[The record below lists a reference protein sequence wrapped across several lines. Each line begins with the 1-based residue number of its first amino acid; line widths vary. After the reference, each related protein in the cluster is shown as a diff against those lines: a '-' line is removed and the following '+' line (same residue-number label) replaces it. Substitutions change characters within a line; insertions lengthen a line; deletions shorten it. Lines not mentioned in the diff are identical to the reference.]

1 MCGICGF
8 MGRRD
13 STLLRAMTGSL
24 RHRGPD
30 DDGFYESDEASL
42 GFRRLAIIDL
52 DTGDQPMS
60 TDRGRV
66 HIVYNGEIYNYRE
79 LRAEL
84 EAEGRRFRTKSDT
97 EVALHAYA
105 QWGPEAFR
113 RFNGMWAIAL
123 LDRRGPQPQLVLC
136 RDHFGIKPLFYAEHG
151 HRLVFASEIK
161 AILEDPTFPR
171 RVDEQQLYEYLGFGL
186 YDHNDLTFF
195 AGVRQVAAGAY
206 VTVDGTGI
214 TETRYWTPALSEDA
228 VPDPAEF
235 RRLFTRAVERRLVA
249 DVPVGTCLSGGLD
262 SSSIVCVMDGLLAQH
277 VPDSASLG
285 DRLKTFSAVFPGDP
299 IDERRY
305 VEAVLAV
312 TSADPTWVQPTSEEW
327 LAELETWVW
336 HAEEPMIT
344 TAPYAMWSVM
354 RAASERVTVLLDGQA
369 GDELLAGY
377 VPYQY
382 VYLRQLLREHRY
394 GEFAAESARARDT
407 VGPLARR
414 RLWESRHRVD
424 VGSLLRPEWTS
435 RHQRPSDPRV
445 RDDLK
450 KRLLQDLTTFSLPS
464 LLRYEDR
471 NSMAHSME
479 SRLPFLDQ
487 ELVEWILR
495 LPASAIVSGGWSRRI
510 LREAMRGIL
519 PDLIRERR
527 RKIGFTTPEFRWFR
541 QQRAPL
547 QSLMRSPSFQSRPYW
562 DAARVAEAFRV
573 ACVGGSEESLF
584 FWRAVNVE
592 VWLRVYFEGG
602 AHGVAGRISSRTT
615 AGRTA
620 SRAAAARTA
629 SRGAAALSTAPGATA
644 SGAISTATDGR
655 AAPRAGLAGGSAPY
669 GFVARGDASAAA
681 AIGAEALLASA
692 PPNPG
697 RHLLVRSGGATWARL
712 PVRAELVRPG
722 DDLSV
727 ALGAAL
733 DAARA
738 RGIALQ
744 RGDVVAL
751 SEKVVAITQRRS
763 FPMSE
768 IPVTPLARML
778 SRFVSRVPIGI
789 GLGRPQT
796 MQLALEEAGAPRI
809 LLAAACA
816 AVTRPLGIRGVFY
829 RVAGSGVSAI
839 DGPTAY
845 TLPPY
850 NTHASKGPRDPDGA
864 AEGMRRFLRGR
875 TGTEVAV
882 AVVDT
887 NDLAADVLGASP
899 GVDRR
904 AIVDILADNPMGQ
917 TSEQTPFCILRR
929 LT

>member
-8 MGRRD
+8 TGRRD
-13 STLLRAMTGSL
+13 PALLRAMAASI

-30 DDGFYESDEASL
+30 DDGFFETDGASL

-52 DTGDQPMS
+52 DTGAQPMS
-60 TDRGRV
+60 TEGDRL
-66 HIVYNGEIYNYRE
+66 HIVFNGEVYNYRE

-84 EAEGRRFRTKSDT
+84 EAEGRRFTTRSDT
-97 EVALHAYA
+97 EVALQAYA
-105 QWGPEAFR
+105 QWGPAAFQ

-123 LDRRGPQPQLVLC
+123 LDRRGAQPELVLC
-136 RDHFGIKPLFYAEHG
+136 RDHFGIKPLFYAEHDE
-151 HRLVFASEIK
+151 RVVFASEIK

-171 RVDEQQLYEYLGFGL
+171 KVDEQQLYEYLRFGL

-195 AGVRQVAAGAY
+195 SGIRQVAAGAY
-206 VTVDGTGI
+206 VTVDSTGT
-214 TETRYWTPALSEDA
+214 TRETRYWTPVISEEAD
-228 VPDPAEF
+228 PDPKEF
-235 RRLFTRAVERRLVA
+235 LRLFTRAVERRLVA

-262 SSSIVCVMDGLLAQH
+262 SSSIVCVMDRLLAQH
-277 VPDSASLG
+277 VPDSVSLG

-354 RAASERVTVLLDGQA
+354 RAASDKVTVLLDGQA
-369 GDELLAGY
+369 GDELLGGY

-394 GEFAAESARARDT
+394 REFAVESAKARDT
-407 VGPLARR
+407 VGRLARR
-414 RLWESRHRVD
+414 RLWEGRHQVD
-424 VGSLLRPEWTS
+424 LGSLLRLEWT
-435 RHQRPSDPRV
+435 RGKKRPDDPRIQ
-445 RDDLK
+445 DDLK
-450 KRLLQDLTTFSLPS
+450 RRLLQDLTTFSLPS

-510 LREAMRGIL
+510 MREAMRGIL
-519 PDLIRERR
+519 PEKIRQRR

-541 QQRAPL
+541 QQRSAI
-547 QSLMRSPSFQSRPYW
+547 QSLMRSPSFQARPYW
-562 DAARVAEAFRV
+562 DADAVADAFRV

-584 FWRAVNVE
+584 FWRTVNVE
-592 VWLRVYFEGG
+592 LWLRVYFEGG
-602 AHGVAGRISSRTT
+602 AHGS
-615 AGRTA
+615 
-620 SRAAAARTA
+620 
-629 SRGAAALSTAPGATA
+629 A
-644 SGAISTATDGR
+644 SGATPGSSYAFTAHGDR
-655 AAPRAGLAGGSAPY
+655 AAGAALGTEKL
-669 GFVARGDASAAA
+669 VATAH
-681 AIGAEALLASA
+681 
-692 PPNPG
+692 PNPG
-697 RHLLVRSGGATWARL
+697 RHLIIRRDGGSWARIPL
-712 PVRAELVRPG
+712 RAELVRNR
-722 DDLSV
+722 DDLGDAVGV
-727 ALGAAL
+727 ALEK
-733 DAARA
+733 ARA
-738 RGIALQ
+738 SGIALEP
-744 RGDVVAL
+744 GDVVAM
-751 SEKVVAITQRRS
+751 SEKVVAITQGRS
-763 FPMSE
+763 FPMDE
-768 IPVTPLARML
+768 IRVTPLARLL

-809 LLAAACA
+809 LFAAACA
-816 AVTRPLGIRGVFY
+816 AVTRPFGVRGVFY
-829 RVAGSGVSAI
+829 RVAGSRVSAI

-850 NTHASKGPRDPDGA
+850 NTHASKAPRDPDGV
-864 AEGMRRFLRGR
+864 AERMSR
-875 TGTEVAV
+875 TLSEKAGVDIAV

-887 NDLAADVLGASP
+887 NDLAADVLGASA
-899 GVDRR
+899 GIDRTAVSR
-904 AIVDILADNPMGQ
+904 VLVDNPMGQ
-917 TSEQTPFCILRR
+917 TGEQTPFCILRR
-929 LT
+929 LA

>member
-8 MGRRD
+8 TGRRD
-13 STLLRAMTGSL
+13 PALLRAMAASI

-30 DDGFYESDEASL
+30 DDGFFETDGASL

-52 DTGDQPMS
+52 DTGAQPMS
-60 TDRGRV
+60 TEGDRL
-66 HIVYNGEIYNYRE
+66 HIVFNGEVYNYRE

-84 EAEGRRFRTKSDT
+84 EAEGRRFTTRSDT
-97 EVALHAYA
+97 EVALQAYA
-105 QWGPEAFR
+105 QWGPAAFQ

-123 LDRRGPQPQLVLC
+123 LDRRGAQPELVLC
-136 RDHFGIKPLFYAEHG
+136 RDHFGIKPLFYAEHDE
-151 HRLVFASEIK
+151 RVVFASEIK

-171 RVDEQQLYEYLGFGL
+171 KVDEQQLYEYLRFGL

-195 AGVRQVAAGAY
+195 SGIRQVAAGAY
-206 VTVDGTGI
+206 VTVDSTGT
-214 TETRYWTPALSEDA
+214 TRETRYWTPVISEEAD
-228 VPDPAEF
+228 PDPKEF
-235 RRLFTRAVERRLVA
+235 LRLFTRAVERRLVA

-262 SSSIVCVMDGLLAQH
+262 SSSIVCVMDRLLAQH
-277 VPDSASLG
+277 VPDSVSLG

-354 RAASERVTVLLDGQA
+354 RAASDKVTVLLDGQA
-369 GDELLAGY
+369 GDELLGGY

-394 GEFAAESARARDT
+394 REFAVESAKARDT
-407 VGPLARR
+407 VGRLARR
-414 RLWESRHRVD
+414 RLWEGRHQVD
-424 VGSLLRPEWTS
+424 IGSLLRPGWT
-435 RHQRPSDPRV
+435 RGKKRPDDPRV
-445 RDDLK
+445 QDDLK

-510 LREAMRGIL
+510 MREAMRGIL
-519 PDLIRERR
+519 PETIRQRR

-541 QQRAPL
+541 QQRSSI

-562 DAARVAEAFRV
+562 DADAVADAFRV

-584 FWRAVNVE
+584 FWRTVNVE
-592 VWLRVYFEGG
+592 LWLRVYFEGG
-602 AHGVAGRISSRTT
+602 AHGS
-615 AGRTA
+615 
-620 SRAAAARTA
+620 
-629 SRGAAALSTAPGATA
+629 A
-644 SGAISTATDGR
+644 SGATPGSSYAFTAHGDR
-655 AAPRAGLAGGSAPY
+655 AAGAALGTEKL
-669 GFVARGDASAAA
+669 VATAH
-681 AIGAEALLASA
+681 
-692 PPNPG
+692 PNPG
-697 RHLLVRSGGATWARL
+697 RHLIIRRDGGSWARIPL
-712 PVRAELVRPG
+712 RAELVRNR
-722 DDLSV
+722 DDLGDAVGV
-727 ALGAAL
+727 ALEK
-733 DAARA
+733 ARA
-738 RGIALQ
+738 SGIALEP
-744 RGDVVAL
+744 GDVVAM
-751 SEKVVAITQRRS
+751 SEKVVAITQGRS
-763 FPMSE
+763 FPMDE
-768 IPVTPLARML
+768 IRVTPLARLL

-809 LLAAACA
+809 LFAAACA
-816 AVTRPLGIRGVFY
+816 AVTRPFGVRGVFY
-829 RVAGSGVSAI
+829 RVAGSRVSAI

-850 NTHASKGPRDPDGA
+850 NTHASKAPRDPDGV
-864 AEGMRRFLRGR
+864 AERMSR
-875 TGTEVAV
+875 TLSEKAGVDIAV

-887 NDLAADVLGASP
+887 NDLAADVLGASA
-899 GVDRR
+899 GIDRTAVSR
-904 AIVDILADNPMGQ
+904 VLVDNPMGQ
-917 TSEQTPFCILRR
+917 TGEQTPFCILRR
-929 LT
+929 LA

>member
-8 MGRRD
+8 TGRRD
-13 STLLRAMTGSL
+13 PSLLRAMAASI

-30 DDGFYESDEASL
+30 DDGFFETDGASL

-52 DTGDQPMS
+52 DTGAQPMA
-60 TDRGRV
+60 TDGERL
-66 HIVYNGEIYNYRE
+66 HIVFNGEVYNYRE

-84 EAEGRRFRTKSDT
+84 EAEGRRFTTRSDT
-97 EVALHAYA
+97 EVALQAYA
-105 QWGPEAFR
+105 QWGPAAFE

-123 LDRRGPQPQLVLC
+123 LDRRGPEPELVLC
-136 RDHFGIKPLFYAEHG
+136 RDHFGIKPLFYAEHDQ
-151 HRLVFASEIK
+151 RVVFASEIK

-171 RVDEQQLYEYLGFGL
+171 RVDEQQLYEYLRFGL

-195 AGVRQVAAGAY
+195 SGVRQVAAGAY
-206 VTVDGTGI
+206 VTVAPTGA
-214 TETRYWTPALSEDA
+214 TRETRYWTPVISEDA
-228 VPDPAEF
+228 APDPKEF
-235 RRLFTRAVERRLVA
+235 LRLFTRAVERRLVA

-262 SSSIVCVMDGLLAQH
+262 SSSIVCVMDRLLAQH
-277 VPDSASLG
+277 VPDSVSLG

-312 TSADPTWVQPTSEEW
+312 TSADPAWVQPTSEQW

-354 RAASERVTVLLDGQA
+354 RAASQKVTVLLDGQA
-369 GDELLAGY
+369 GDELLGGY

-394 GEFAAESARARDT
+394 REFALESAKARDT
-407 VGPLARR
+407 VGRLARR
-414 RLWESRHRVD
+414 RLWEGRHQVD
-424 VGSLLRPEWTS
+424 IGSLLRPEWT
-435 RHQRPSDPRV
+435 RGKRRPDDPRV
-445 RDDLK
+445 QDDLK

-495 LPASAIVSGGWSRRI
+495 LPSSAIVSGGWSRRI
-510 LREAMRGIL
+510 MREAMRGIL
-519 PDLIRERR
+519 PEEIRRRR
-527 RKIGFTTPEFRWFR
+527 RKVGFTTPEFRWFR
-541 QQRAPL
+541 QQRAAI

-562 DAARVAEAFRV
+562 DADAVADAFRV

-584 FWRAVNVE
+584 FWRTVNVE
-592 VWLRVYFEGG
+592 LWLRLYFEGG
-602 AHGVAGRISSRTT
+602 AHGSASGATPTSAYAFT
-615 AGRTA
+615 AQGD
-620 SRAAAARTA
+620 RAAAAVLGTEELV
-629 SRGAAALSTAPGATA
+629 AAAH
-644 SGAISTATDGR
+644 
-655 AAPRAGLAGGSAPY
+655 
-669 GFVARGDASAAA
+669 
-681 AIGAEALLASA
+681 
-692 PPNPG
+692 PNPG
-697 RHLLVRSGGATWARL
+697 RHLIIRRDGRSWARIPLRADLVRNR
-712 PVRAELVRPG
+712 
-722 DDLSV
+722 DDLVAAVGV
-727 ALGAAL
+727 ALER
-733 DAARA
+733 ARA
-738 RGIALQ
+738 AGIALLP
-744 RGDVVAL
+744 GDVVAM
-751 SEKVVAITQRRS
+751 SEKVVAITQGRS
-763 FPMSE
+763 FPMDE
-768 IPVTPLARML
+768 IRVTPLARVL

-816 AVTRPLGIRGVFY
+816 AVTRPFGVRGVFY
-829 RVAGSGVSAI
+829 RVAGSRVSAI

-850 NTHASKGPRDPDGA
+850 NTHASKAPSDPDGV
-864 AEGMRRFLRGR
+864 AERMSRAL
-875 TGTEVAV
+875 TESAGVAVAV

-887 NDLAADVLGASP
+887 NDLAADVLGASA
-899 GVDRR
+899 GVDRLT
-904 AIVDILADNPMGQ
+904 VSHVLADNPMGQ
-917 TSEQTPFCILRR
+917 TGEQTPFCILRR
-929 LT
+929 LP

>member
-8 MGRRD
+8 TGRRD
-13 STLLRAMTGSL
+13 PALLRAMAASI

-30 DDGFYESDEASL
+30 DDGFFETDGASL

-52 DTGDQPMS
+52 DTGAQPMS
-60 TDRGRV
+60 TEGDRL
-66 HIVYNGEIYNYRE
+66 HIVFNGEVYNYRE

-84 EAEGRRFRTKSDT
+84 EAEGRRFTTRSDT
-97 EVALHAYA
+97 EVALQAYA
-105 QWGPEAFR
+105 QWGPAAFQ

-123 LDRRGPQPQLVLC
+123 LDRRGAQPELVLC
-136 RDHFGIKPLFYAEHG
+136 RDHFGIKPLFYAEHDE
-151 HRLVFASEIK
+151 RVVFASEIK

-171 RVDEQQLYEYLGFGL
+171 KVDEQQLYEYLRFGL

-195 AGVRQVAAGAY
+195 SGIRQVAAGAY
-206 VTVDGTGI
+206 VTVDSTGT
-214 TETRYWTPALSEDA
+214 TRETRYWTPVISEEAD
-228 VPDPAEF
+228 PDPKEF
-235 RRLFTRAVERRLVA
+235 LRLFTRAVERRLVA
-249 DVPVGTCLSGGLD
+249 DVAVGTCLSGGLD
-262 SSSIVCVMDGLLAQH
+262 SSSIVCVMDRLLAQH
-277 VPDSASLG
+277 VPDSVSLG

-312 TSADPTWVQPTSEEW
+312 TSADPTWVQPTSEQW

-354 RAASERVTVLLDGQA
+354 RAASDKVTVLLDGQA
-369 GDELLAGY
+369 GDELLGGY

-394 GEFAAESARARDT
+394 REFAVESAKARDT
-407 VGPLARR
+407 VGRLARR
-414 RLWESRHRVD
+414 RLWEGRHQVD
-424 VGSLLRPEWTS
+424 IGSLLRPGWT
-435 RHQRPSDPRV
+435 RGKKPPDDPRV
-445 RDDLK
+445 QDDLK

-510 LREAMRGIL
+510 MREAMRGIL
-519 PDLIRERR
+519 PEKIRQRR

-541 QQRAPL
+541 QQRSAI

-562 DAARVAEAFRV
+562 DADAVADAFRV

-584 FWRAVNVE
+584 FWRTVNVE
-592 VWLRVYFEGG
+592 LWLRVYFEGG
-602 AHGVAGRISSRTT
+602 AHGS
-615 AGRTA
+615 
-620 SRAAAARTA
+620 
-629 SRGAAALSTAPGATA
+629 A
-644 SGAISTATDGR
+644 SGATPGSSYAFTAHGDR
-655 AAPRAGLAGGSAPY
+655 AAGAALGTEKL
-669 GFVARGDASAAA
+669 VATAH
-681 AIGAEALLASA
+681 
-692 PPNPG
+692 PNPG
-697 RHLLVRSGGATWARL
+697 RHLIIRRDGGSWARIPL
-712 PVRAELVRPG
+712 RAELVRNR
-722 DDLSV
+722 DDLGDAMGV
-727 ALGAAL
+727 ALEK
-733 DAARA
+733 ARA
-738 RGIALQ
+738 SGIALEP
-744 RGDVVAL
+744 GDVVAM
-751 SEKVVAITQRRS
+751 SEKVVAITQGRS
-763 FPMSE
+763 FPMDE
-768 IPVTPLARML
+768 IRVTPLARLL

-809 LLAAACA
+809 LFAAACA
-816 AVTRPLGIRGVFY
+816 AVTRPFGVRGVFY
-829 RVAGSGVSAI
+829 RVAGSRVSAI

-850 NTHASKGPRDPDGA
+850 NTHASKAPSDPDGVA
-864 AEGMRRFLRGR
+864 ARMSRALSEKAG
-875 TGTEVAV
+875 VDIAV

-887 NDLAADVLGASP
+887 NDLAADVLGASA
-899 GVDRR
+899 GIDRTTVSR
-904 AIVDILADNPMGQ
+904 VLVDNPMGQ
-917 TSEQTPFCILRR
+917 TGEQTPFCILRR
-929 LT
+929 LA

>member
-8 MGRRD
+8 TGRRD
-13 STLLRAMTGSL
+13 PHLLRAMAASL

-30 DDGFYESDEASL
+30 DDGFFESDAASL

-52 DTGDQPMS
+52 DTGAQPMS
-60 TDRGRV
+60 TDGGRL
-66 HIVYNGEIYNYRE
+66 HLVYNGEIYNYRE
-79 LRAEL
+79 LRSEL
-84 EAEGRRFRTKSDT
+84 EAQGRSFTTKCDA

-105 QWGPEAFR
+105 QWGPAAFQ

-123 LDRRGPQPQLVLC
+123 LDTRGAEPRLILC

-151 HRLVFASEIK
+151 GEDENGGRVVFASEIK

-171 RVDEQQLYEYLGFGL
+171 RVDEQQLYEYLRFGL

-195 AGVRQVAAGAY
+195 AGIRQVAAGAY
-206 VTVDGTGI
+206 VTVDADGI
-214 TETRYWTPALSEDA
+214 RETRYWTPKLSEDA
-228 VPDPAEF
+228 DPDPQEF
-235 RRLFTRAVERRLVA
+235 LRLFTRAVERRLVA

-262 SSSIVCVMDGLLAQH
+262 SSSIVCVMDRLLAQH
-277 VPDSASLG
+277 VPDSVSLG

-312 TSADPTWVQPTSEEW
+312 TSADPTWVQPTSEQW
-327 LAELETWVW
+327 LGELETWVW

-354 RAASERVTVLLDGQA
+354 RAASEKVTVLLDGQA
-369 GDELLAGY
+369 GDELLGGY

-394 GEFAAESARARDT
+394 AEFAVESARARDT
-407 VGPLARR
+407 VGRLARR
-414 RLWESRHRVD
+414 RLWEGRHRVD
-424 VGSLLRPEWTS
+424 VASLLRAEWTS
-435 RHQRPSDPRV
+435 GKRRPADPRSQ
-445 RDDLK
+445 DDLK

-519 PDLIRERR
+519 PEVVRTRR

-541 QQRAPL
+541 QQRAAI

-562 DAARVAEAFRV
+562 DAGAVAEAFRV
-573 ACVGGSEESLF
+573 ACTGGSEESLF

-592 VWLRVYFEGG
+592 LWLRVYFEG
-602 AHGVAGRISSRTT
+602 APHGT
-615 AGRTA
+615 
-620 SRAAAARTA
+620 AAAPGGGFTA
-629 SRGAAALSTAPGATA
+629 HADQGAARRLGAEDLVATA
-644 SGAISTATDGR
+644 H
-655 AAPRAGLAGGSAPY
+655 
-669 GFVARGDASAAA
+669 
-681 AIGAEALLASA
+681 
-692 PPNPG
+692 PNPG
-697 RHLLVRSGGATWARL
+697 RHLIIRRGGESWARI
-712 PVRAELVRPG
+712 PVRAELVRNR
-722 DDLSV
+722 DDLGGAV
-727 ALGAAL
+727 GAAL
-733 DAARA
+733 DTARA
-738 RGIALQ
+738 SGIDLQ
-744 RGDVVAL
+744 PGDVLAM
-751 SEKVVAITQRRS
+751 SEKVVAITQGRS
-763 FPMSE
+763 YPMDE
-768 IPVTPLARML
+768 IRVTPLARLL

-809 LLAAACA
+809 LVAAGCA
-816 AVTRPLGIRGVFY
+816 AVTRPFGVRGVFY
-829 RVAGSGVSAI
+829 RVAGSRVSAI

-850 NTHASKGPRDPDGA
+850 NTHASKAPKDPDA
-864 AEGMRRFLRGR
+864 VAERMGR
-875 TGTEVAV
+875 ELSERAGTGIGV

-887 NDLAADVLGASP
+887 NDLAADVLGATP
-899 GVDRR
+899 GVDRG
-904 AIVDILADNPMGQ
+904 VVVQVLADNPMGQ
-917 TSEQTPFCILRR
+917 TAEQTPFCILRR
-929 LT
+929 LA

>member
-8 MGRRD
+8 TGRRD
-13 STLLRAMTGSL
+13 PALLRAMAASI

-30 DDGFYESDEASL
+30 DDGFFETDGASL

-52 DTGDQPMS
+52 DTGAQPMS
-60 TDRGRV
+60 TEGDRL
-66 HIVYNGEIYNYRE
+66 HIVFNGEVYNYRE

-84 EAEGRRFRTKSDT
+84 EAEGRRFTTRSDT
-97 EVALHAYA
+97 EVALQAYA
-105 QWGPEAFR
+105 QWGPAAFQ

-123 LDRRGPQPQLVLC
+123 LDRRGAQPELVLC
-136 RDHFGIKPLFYAEHG
+136 RDHFGIKPLFYAEHDE
-151 HRLVFASEIK
+151 RVVFASEIK

-171 RVDEQQLYEYLGFGL
+171 KVDEQQLYEYLRFGL

-195 AGVRQVAAGAY
+195 SGIRQVAAGAY
-206 VTVDGTGI
+206 VTVDSTGT
-214 TETRYWTPALSEDA
+214 TRETRYWTPVISEEAD
-228 VPDPAEF
+228 PDPKEF
-235 RRLFTRAVERRLVA
+235 LRLFTRAVERRLVA

-262 SSSIVCVMDGLLAQH
+262 SSSIVCVMDRLLAQH
-277 VPDSASLG
+277 VPDSVSLG

-354 RAASERVTVLLDGQA
+354 RAASDKVTVLLDGQA
-369 GDELLAGY
+369 GDELLGGY

-394 GEFAAESARARDT
+394 REFAVESAKARDT
-407 VGPLARR
+407 VGRLARR
-414 RLWESRHRVD
+414 RLWEGRHQVD
-424 VGSLLRPEWTS
+424 IGSLLRPGWT
-435 RHQRPSDPRV
+435 RGKKRPDDPRV
-445 RDDLK
+445 QDDLK

-510 LREAMRGIL
+510 MREAMRGIL
-519 PDLIRERR
+519 PEKIRQRR

-541 QQRAPL
+541 QQRSAI
-547 QSLMRSPSFQSRPYW
+547 QSLMRSPSFQARPYW
-562 DAARVAEAFRV
+562 DADAVADAFRV

-584 FWRAVNVE
+584 FWRTVNVE
-592 VWLRVYFEGG
+592 LWLRVYFEGG
-602 AHGVAGRISSRTT
+602 AHGS
-615 AGRTA
+615 
-620 SRAAAARTA
+620 
-629 SRGAAALSTAPGATA
+629 A
-644 SGAISTATDGR
+644 SGATPGSSYAFTAHGDR
-655 AAPRAGLAGGSAPY
+655 AAGAALGTEKL
-669 GFVARGDASAAA
+669 VATAH
-681 AIGAEALLASA
+681 
-692 PPNPG
+692 PNPG
-697 RHLLVRSGGATWARL
+697 RHLIIRRDGGSWARIPL
-712 PVRAELVRPG
+712 RAELVRNR
-722 DDLSV
+722 DDLGDAVGV
-727 ALGAAL
+727 ALEK
-733 DAARA
+733 ARA
-738 RGIALQ
+738 SGIALEP
-744 RGDVVAL
+744 GDVVAM
-751 SEKVVAITQRRS
+751 SEKVVAITQGRS
-763 FPMSE
+763 FPMDE
-768 IPVTPLARML
+768 IRVTPLARLL

-809 LLAAACA
+809 LFAAACA
-816 AVTRPLGIRGVFY
+816 AVTRPFGVRGVFY
-829 RVAGSGVSAI
+829 RVAGSRVSAI

-850 NTHASKGPRDPDGA
+850 NTHASKAPRDPDGV
-864 AEGMRRFLRGR
+864 AERMSR
-875 TGTEVAV
+875 TLSEKAGVDIAV

-887 NDLAADVLGASP
+887 NDLAADVLGASA
-899 GVDRR
+899 GIDRTAVSR
-904 AIVDILADNPMGQ
+904 VLVDNPMGQ
-917 TSEQTPFCILRR
+917 TGEQTPFCILRR
-929 LT
+929 LA

>member
-8 MGRRD
+8 TGRRD
-13 STLLRAMTGSL
+13 PALLRAMAASI

-30 DDGFYESDEASL
+30 DDGFFETDGASL

-52 DTGDQPMS
+52 DTGAQPMS
-60 TDRGRV
+60 TDGDRL
-66 HIVYNGEIYNYRE
+66 HIVFNGEVYNYRE

-84 EAEGRRFRTKSDT
+84 EAEGRRFTTRSDT
-97 EVALHAYA
+97 EVALQAYA
-105 QWGPEAFR
+105 QWGPAAFQ

-123 LDRRGPQPQLVLC
+123 LDRRGAQPELVLC
-136 RDHFGIKPLFYAEHG
+136 RDHFGIKPLFYAEHDE
-151 HRLVFASEIK
+151 RVVFASEIK

-171 RVDEQQLYEYLGFGL
+171 KVDEQQLYEYLRFGL

-195 AGVRQVAAGAY
+195 SGIRQVAAGAY
-206 VTVDGTGI
+206 VTVDSTGT
-214 TETRYWTPALSEDA
+214 TRETRYWTPVISEEAD
-228 VPDPAEF
+228 PDPKEF
-235 RRLFTRAVERRLVA
+235 LRLFTRAVERRLVA

-262 SSSIVCVMDGLLAQH
+262 SSSIVCVMDRLLAQH
-277 VPDSASLG
+277 VPDSVSLG

-354 RAASERVTVLLDGQA
+354 RAASDKVTVLLDGQA
-369 GDELLAGY
+369 GDELLGGY

-394 GEFAAESARARDT
+394 REFAVESAKARDT
-407 VGPLARR
+407 VGRLARR
-414 RLWESRHRVD
+414 RLWEGRHQVD
-424 VGSLLRPEWTS
+424 IGSLLRPGWT
-435 RHQRPSDPRV
+435 RGKKRPDDPRV
-445 RDDLK
+445 QDDLK

-510 LREAMRGIL
+510 MREAMRGIL
-519 PDLIRERR
+519 PEKIRQRR

-541 QQRAPL
+541 QQRSAI
-547 QSLMRSPSFQSRPYW
+547 QSLMRSPSFQARPYW
-562 DAARVAEAFRV
+562 DADAVADAFRV

-584 FWRAVNVE
+584 FWRTVNVE
-592 VWLRVYFEGG
+592 LWLRVYFEGG
-602 AHGVAGRISSRTT
+602 AHGS
-615 AGRTA
+615 
-620 SRAAAARTA
+620 
-629 SRGAAALSTAPGATA
+629 A
-644 SGAISTATDGR
+644 SGATPGSSYAFTAHGDR
-655 AAPRAGLAGGSAPY
+655 AAGAALGTEKL
-669 GFVARGDASAAA
+669 VATAH
-681 AIGAEALLASA
+681 
-692 PPNPG
+692 PNPG
-697 RHLLVRSGGATWARL
+697 RHLIIRRDGGSWARIPL
-712 PVRAELVRPG
+712 RAELVRNR
-722 DDLSV
+722 DDLGDAVGV
-727 ALGAAL
+727 ALEK
-733 DAARA
+733 ARA
-738 RGIALQ
+738 SGIALEP
-744 RGDVVAL
+744 GDVVAM
-751 SEKVVAITQRRS
+751 SEKVVAITQGRS
-763 FPMSE
+763 FPMDE
-768 IPVTPLARML
+768 IRVTPLARLL

-809 LLAAACA
+809 LFAAACA
-816 AVTRPLGIRGVFY
+816 AVTRPFGVRGVFY
-829 RVAGSGVSAI
+829 RVAGSRVSAI

-850 NTHASKGPRDPDGA
+850 NTHASKAPRDPDGV
-864 AEGMRRFLRGR
+864 AERMSR
-875 TGTEVAV
+875 TLSEKAGVDIAV

-887 NDLAADVLGASP
+887 NDLAADVLGASA
-899 GVDRR
+899 GIDRTAVSR
-904 AIVDILADNPMGQ
+904 VLVDNPMGQ
-917 TSEQTPFCILRR
+917 TGEQTPFCILRR
-929 LT
+929 LA

>member
-1 MCGICGF
+1 VCGICGF
-8 MGRRD
+8 SGRRD
-13 STLLRAMTGSL
+13 HALLRAMTASL

-30 DDGFYESDEASL
+30 DDGFFESDDASL

-52 DTGDQPMS
+52 DTGAQPMS
-60 TDRGRV
+60 TDGGRL

-84 EAEGRRFRTKSDT
+84 EAEGRRFTTRSDT

-105 QWGPEAFR
+105 AWGPAAFQ

-123 LDRRGPQPQLVLC
+123 LDLRGPQPRLVLC
-136 RDHFGIKPLFYAEHG
+136 RDHFGIKPLFYAEHD
-151 HRLVFASEIK
+151 RRVVFASEIK

-195 AGVRQVAAGAY
+195 AGIRQVAAGAY
-206 VTVDGTGI
+206 VSVDATGI
-214 TETRYWTPALSEDA
+214 HETRYWTPKLGEDA
-228 VPDPAEF
+228 DPDPEEF
-235 RRLFTRAVERRLVA
+235 LRLFTRAVERRLVA

-262 SSSIVCVMDGLLAQH
+262 SSSIVCVMDRLLAQH
-277 VPDSASLG
+277 VPDSVSLG

-312 TSADPTWVQPTSEEW
+312 TSADPTWVQPTSEQW
-327 LAELETWVW
+327 LGELETWVW

-354 RAASERVTVLLDGQA
+354 RAASEKVTVLLDGQA

-382 VYLRQLLREHRY
+382 VYLRQLLRERRY
-394 GEFAAESARARDT
+394 RDFAVESAKARDT
-407 VGPLARR
+407 VGRLARR
-414 RLWESRHRVD
+414 RVWESRHRVD
-424 VGSLLRPEWTS
+424 AGSLLRPGWTS
-435 RHQRPSDPRV
+435 GKQRPHDPRV
-445 RDDLK
+445 QDDLK
-450 KRLLQDLTTFSLPS
+450 RRLLQDLTTFSLPS

-487 ELVEWILR
+487 ELVAWILR

-519 PDLIRERR
+519 PDQIRERR

-541 QQRAPL
+541 QQRSSI

-562 DAARVAEAFRV
+562 NAGAVADAFRV

-584 FWRAVNVE
+584 FWRTVNVE
-592 VWLRVYFEGG
+592 LWLRVYFEGA
-602 AHGVAGRISSRTT
+602 AHGSLDGTAAVAARGAPSAGGGARRRPRSIPVPAVPESKAARFGFT
-615 AGRTA
+615 AHGD
-620 SRAAAARTA
+620 RAAAATL
-629 SRGAAALSTAPGATA
+629 GVEDLVAAA
-644 SGAISTATDGR
+644 R
-655 AAPRAGLAGGSAPY
+655 
-669 GFVARGDASAAA
+669 
-681 AIGAEALLASA
+681 
-692 PPNPG
+692 PNPG
-697 RHLLVRSGGATWARL
+697 RHLIIRRDGETWARVPVRAGLVRSH
-712 PVRAELVRPG
+712 
-722 DDLSV
+722 DDLEV

-733 DAARA
+733 DGARA
-738 RGIALQ
+738 GGVTLEP
-744 RGDVVAL
+744 GDVIAM
-751 SEKVVAITQRRS
+751 SEKVVAITQGRS
-763 FPMSE
+763 FPMDE
-768 IPVTPLARML
+768 IAVTPLARVL

-809 LLAAACA
+809 LLAAWCA
-816 AVTRPLGIRGVFY
+816 AVTRPFGIRGVFY
-829 RVAGSGVSAI
+829 RVAGSRVSAI

-850 NTHASKGPRDPDGA
+850 NTHASKAPSDPDGV
-864 AEGMRRFLRGR
+864 AERVRRALRAR
-875 TGTEVAV
+875 TGADIGV

-887 NDLAADVLGASP
+887 NDLAADVLGSSLDLDP
-899 GVDRR
+899 R
-904 AIVDILADNPMGQ
+904 AIAGVLADNPMGQ
-917 TSEQTPFCILRR
+917 TDEQTPFCILRR
-929 LT
+929 LA

>member
-8 MGRRD
+8 SGRRD
-13 STLLRAMTGSL
+13 PDLLRAMTASI

-30 DDGFYESDEASL
+30 DDGFFESDDASL

-52 DTGDQPMS
+52 DTGAQPMS
-60 TDRGRV
+60 TDGDRL

-84 EAEGRRFRTKSDT
+84 EAEGRRFTTRSDT
-97 EVALHAYA
+97 EVALQAYA
-105 QWGPEAFR
+105 QWGPAAFQ

-123 LDRRGPQPQLVLC
+123 LDRRGPGQQLVLC
-136 RDHFGIKPLFYAEHG
+136 RDHFGIKPLFYAEHDD
-151 HRLVFASEIK
+151 RVVFASEIK
-161 AILEDPTFPR
+161 AILEDGTFPR
-171 RVDEQQLYEYLGFGL
+171 RVDEQQLYEYLRFGL

-195 AGVRQVAAGAY
+195 EGVRQVPAGAA
-206 VTVDGTGI
+206 VTVDASGI
-214 TETRYWTPALSEDA
+214 HETRYWTPRLGEDA
-228 VPDPAEF
+228 DPDPAEF
-235 RRLFTRAVERRLVA
+235 LRLFTRAVERRLVA

-262 SSSIVCVMDGLLAQH
+262 SSSIVCVMDRLLAQH
-277 VPDSASLG
+277 VPDAVSLG

-312 TSADPTWVQPTSEEW
+312 TSADPTWVEPTSERW
-327 LAELETWVW
+327 LGELETWIW

-354 RAASERVTVLLDGQA
+354 RAASEKVTVLLDGQA
-369 GDELLAGY
+369 GDELLGGY

-382 VYLRQLLREHRY
+382 VYLRQLLRERRY
-394 GEFAAESARARDT
+394 REFALESAKARDT
-407 VGPLARR
+407 VGRLARR
-414 RLWESRHRVD
+414 RAWESRHRVD
-424 VGSLLRPEWTS
+424 VGALLRPEWTS
-435 RHQRPSDPRV
+435 GKRRPHDPRSQ
-445 RDDLK
+445 DDLK

-519 PDLIRERR
+519 PEPIRERR

-541 QQRAPL
+541 QQRSSI
-547 QSLMRSPSFQSRPYW
+547 QSLMRSPSFQARPYW
-562 DAARVAEAFRV
+562 DAEAVAAAFRV
-573 ACVGGSEESLF
+573 ACAGGSEESLF

-592 VWLRVYFEGG
+592 IWLRVYFEGA
-602 AHGVAGRISSRTT
+602 AHGSAAVDGGTRFSFAAHGDRVAAAVVG
-615 AGRTA
+615 AQA
-620 SRAAAARTA
+620 LLAAAR
-629 SRGAAALSTAPGATA
+629 
-644 SGAISTATDGR
+644 
-655 AAPRAGLAGGSAPY
+655 
-669 GFVARGDASAAA
+669 
-681 AIGAEALLASA
+681 
-692 PPNPG
+692 PNPG
-697 RHLLVRSGGATWARL
+697 RHLIIRRHGETWARVPLRAGLVRSH
-712 PVRAELVRPG
+712 
-722 DDLSV
+722 DDLAAAV
-727 ALGAAL
+727 GAAL
-733 DAARA
+733 ESARTA
-738 RGIALQ
+738 GIALEP
-744 RGDVVAL
+744 GDVVAM
-751 SEKVVAITQRRS
+751 SEKVVAITQGRS

-768 IPVTPLARML
+768 IAVTPLARLL

-796 MQLALEEAGAPRI
+796 MQLALEEAGASRI

-829 RVAGSGVSAI
+829 RVAGSRVSAI

-850 NTHASKGPRDPDGA
+850 NTHASKAPSDPDGVA
-864 AEGMRRFLRGR
+864 ARMRRALSDRAG
-875 TGTEVAV
+875 GDVGV

-887 NDLAADVLGASP
+887 NDLAADVLGSSP
-899 GVDRR
+899 GVDRT
-904 AIVDILADNPMGQ
+904 AVAEVLADNPMGQ
-917 TSEQTPFCILRR
+917 TDEQTPFCILRR
-929 LT
+929 VA

>member
-8 MGRRD
+8 TGRPD
-13 STLLRAMTGSL
+13 PALLRAMAASI

-30 DDGFYESDEASL
+30 DDGFFETDGASL

-52 DTGDQPMS
+52 DTGAQPMS
-60 TDRGRV
+60 TDGDRL
-66 HIVYNGEIYNYRE
+66 HIVFNGEIYNYRE
-79 LRAEL
+79 LRTEL
-84 EAEGRRFRTKSDT
+84 EAEGRRFTTRSDT
-97 EVALHAYA
+97 EVALQAYA
-105 QWGPEAFR
+105 QWGPAAFQ

-123 LDRRGPQPQLVLC
+123 LDRRGVQPELVLC
-136 RDHFGIKPLFYAEHG
+136 RDHFGIKPLFYAAHDE
-151 HRLVFASEIK
+151 RVVFASEIK

-171 RVDEQQLYEYLGFGL
+171 RVDEQQLYEYLRFGL

-195 AGVRQVAAGAY
+195 SGIRQVAAGAY
-206 VTVDGTGI
+206 VSVDPTGA
-214 TETRYWTPALSEDA
+214 TRETRYWTPVISEDA
-228 VPDPAEF
+228 DPDPKEF
-235 RRLFTRAVERRLVA
+235 LRLFTRAVERRLVA

-262 SSSIVCVMDGLLAQH
+262 SSSIVCVMDRLLAQH
-277 VPDSASLG
+277 VPDSVSLG

-312 TSADPTWVQPTSEEW
+312 TSADPTWVQPTSEQW

-354 RAASERVTVLLDGQA
+354 RAASEKVTVLLDGQA
-369 GDELLAGY
+369 GDELLGGY

-394 GEFAAESARARDT
+394 REFAAESARARDT
-407 VGPLARR
+407 VGRLARR
-414 RLWESRHRVD
+414 RLWEGRHQVD
-424 VGSLLRPEWTS
+424 LGSLLRPEWT
-435 RHQRPSDPRV
+435 RGKKRPDDPRV
-445 RDDLK
+445 QDDLK

-510 LREAMRGIL
+510 MREAMRGIL
-519 PDLIRERR
+519 PETVRQRR

-541 QQRAPL
+541 QQRSSI

-562 DAARVAEAFRV
+562 DADAVADAFRV

-584 FWRAVNVE
+584 FWRTVNVE
-592 VWLRVYFEGG
+592 LWLRVYFEGG
-602 AHGVAGRISSRTT
+602 GHGSASGPTPGSSSAFT
-615 AGRTA
+615 AQGD
-620 SRAAAARTA
+620 RAA
-629 SRGAAALSTAPGATA
+629 GAALGAE
-644 SGAISTATDGR
+644 R
-655 AAPRAGLAGGSAPY
+655 L
-669 GFVARGDASAAA
+669 VAAA
-681 AIGAEALLASA
+681 H
-692 PPNPG
+692 PNPG
-697 RHLLVRSGGATWARL
+697 RHLIIRRDGRPWARIPL
-712 PVRAELVRPG
+712 RAELVRNR
-722 DDLSV
+722 DDLGV
-727 ALGAAL
+727 AVGEAL
-733 DAARA
+733 EKARSG
-738 RGIALQ
+738 GIALEP
-744 RGDVVAL
+744 GDVVAM
-751 SEKVVAITQRRS
+751 SEKVVAITQGRS
-763 FPMSE
+763 FPMDE
-768 IPVTPLARML
+768 IRVTPLARLL

-816 AVTRPLGIRGVFY
+816 AVTRPFGVRGVFY
-829 RVAGSGVSAI
+829 RVAGSRVSAI

-850 NTHASKGPRDPDGA
+850 NTHASKAPSDPDGV
-864 AEGMRRFLRGR
+864 AERMSRILSEKAGADI
-875 TGTEVAV
+875 AV

-887 NDLAADVLGASP
+887 NDLAADVLGASAW
-899 GVDRR
+899 VDRTAVSR
-904 AIVDILADNPMGQ
+904 VLADNPMGQ
-917 TSEQTPFCILRR
+917 TGEQTPFCILRR
-929 LT
+929 LA

>member
-8 MGRRD
+8 TGRRD
-13 STLLRAMTGSL
+13 PALLRSMTASI

-30 DDGFYESDEASL
+30 DDGFFESDAASL

-52 DTGDQPMS
+52 DTGAQPMS
-60 TDRGRV
+60 TDGGLL
-66 HIVYNGEIYNYRE
+66 HIVFNGEVYNYRE

-84 EAEGRRFRTKSDT
+84 EAQGRRFTTRSDT
-97 EVALHAYA
+97 EVALQAYA
-105 QWGPEAFR
+105 QWGPAAFL

-123 LDRRGPQPQLVLC
+123 LDRRGAQPELVLC
-136 RDHFGIKPLFYAEHG
+136 RDHFGIKPLFYAEHDE
-151 HRLVFASEIK
+151 RVVFASEIK

-171 RVDEQQLYEYLGFGL
+171 RVDEQQLYEYLRFGL
-186 YDHNDLTFF
+186 YDHNDLSFF
-195 AGVRQVAAGAY
+195 AGIRQVAAGAY
-206 VTVDGTGI
+206 VTVEPTGGI
-214 TETRYWTPALSEDA
+214 RETRYWTPKLSEDA
-228 VPDPAEF
+228 DPDPQEF
-235 RRLFTRAVERRLVA
+235 LRLFTRAVERRLVA

-262 SSSIVCVMDGLLAQH
+262 SSSIVCVMDRLLAQH
-277 VPDSASLG
+277 VPDSVSLG

-312 TSADPTWVQPTSEEW
+312 TSADPTWVEPTSEQW

-354 RAASERVTVLLDGQA
+354 RAASQKVTVLLDGQA
-369 GDELLAGY
+369 GDELLGGY

-382 VYLRQLLREHRY
+382 VYLRQLLRQHRLR
-394 GEFAAESARARDT
+394 EFAVESAKARDT
-407 VGPLARR
+407 VGRLARR
-414 RLWESRHRVD
+414 RLWEGRHQVD
-424 VGSLLRPEWTS
+424 LGSLLRPEWTS
-435 RHQRPSDPRV
+435 GKKRPHDPRV
-445 RDDLK
+445 QDDLK

-495 LPASAIVSGGWSRRI
+495 LPASAIVSGGWSRHI

-519 PDLIRERR
+519 PEPVRRRR

-541 QQRAPL
+541 QQRSSI

-562 DAARVAEAFRV
+562 DADAVADAFRV

-584 FWRAVNVE
+584 FWRTVNVE
-592 VWLRVYFEGG
+592 LWLRVYFEGG
-602 AHGVAGRISSRTT
+602 AHGSAAGATPGSSYAFT
-615 AGRTA
+615 AQGD
-620 SRAAAARTA
+620 RAA
-629 SRGAAALSTAPGATA
+629 G
-644 SGAISTATDGR
+644 
-655 AAPRAGLAGGSAPY
+655 
-669 GFVARGDASAAA
+669 A
-681 AIGAEALLASA
+681 AIGVEQLVATAH
-692 PPNPG
+692 PNPG
-697 RHLLVRSGGATWARL
+697 RHLIIRRGGRPWARIPL
-712 PVRAELVRPG
+712 RAELVRDR
-722 DDLSV
+722 DD
-727 ALGAAL
+727 LGAAVGAAL
-733 DAARA
+733 EKARA
-738 RGIALQ
+738 SGIALQ
-744 RGDVVAL
+744 PGDVVAI
-751 SEKVVAITQRRS
+751 SEKVVAITQGRS
-763 FPMSE
+763 FPMDE
-768 IPVTPLARML
+768 IRVTPLARLL

-796 MQLALEEAGAPRI
+796 MQLALEEAGAARI
-809 LLAAACA
+809 ILAAACA
-816 AVTRPLGIRGVFY
+816 AVTRPFGVRGVFY
-829 RVAGSGVSAI
+829 RVAGSRVSAI

-850 NTHASKGPRDPDGA
+850 NTHASKAPSDPDGVAARMSRALSERAA
-864 AEGMRRFLRGR
+864 AEI
-875 TGTEVAV
+875 AV

-899 GVDRR
+899 GVDR
-904 AIVDILADNPMGQ
+904 ATVSQVLADNPMGQ
-917 TSEQTPFCILRR
+917 TGEQTPFCILRR
-929 LT
+929 LA

>member
-1 MCGICGF
+1 VCGICGF
-8 MGRRD
+8 TGHRD
-13 STLLRAMTGSL
+13 PDLLRAMAASL

-30 DDGFYESDEASL
+30 DDGFYESDAASL

-52 DTGDQPMS
+52 DTGAQPMS
-60 TDRGRV
+60 TDGGRLQM
-66 HIVYNGEIYNYRE
+66 VYNGEIYNYRE

-84 EAEGRRFRTKSDT
+84 EAQGRQFTTRSDT

-105 QWGPEAFR
+105 EWGPAAFR

-123 LDRRGPQPQLVLC
+123 LDTRGDQPQLVLC
-136 RDHFGIKPLFYAEHG
+136 RDHFGIKPLFFAEHAG
-151 HRLVFASEIK
+151 RVVFASEIK

-195 AGVRQVAAGAY
+195 AGIRQVAAGAY
-206 VTVDGTGI
+206 VVVDGGGI
-214 TETRYWTPALSEDA
+214 RETRYWTPVLAEDA
-228 VPDPAEF
+228 DPDPKEF
-235 RRLFTRAVERRLVA
+235 LRLFTRAVERRLVA

-262 SSSIVCVMDGLLAQH
+262 SSSIVCVMDRLLAQH
-277 VPDSASLG
+277 VPDSVSLG

-305 VEAVLAV
+305 AEAVLAV
-312 TSADPTWVQPTSEEW
+312 TSADPTWVHPTSEEW
-327 LAELETWVW
+327 LGELETWVW

-354 RAASERVTVLLDGQA
+354 RAASQKVTVLLDGQA
-369 GDELLAGY
+369 GDELLGGY

-394 GEFAAESARARDT
+394 PEFSVESARARDT
-407 VGPLARR
+407 VGRLARR
-414 RLWESRHRVD
+414 RMWERRHRVD
-424 VGSLLRPEWTS
+424 VASLLRPEWTS
-435 RHQRPSDPRV
+435 GKQRPHDPRV
-445 RDDLK
+445 QDDLK
-450 KRLLQDLTTFSLPS
+450 RRLLQDLTTFSLPS

-519 PDLIRERR
+519 PEEVRQRR

-541 QQRAPL
+541 QQRSSI

-562 DAARVAEAFRV
+562 DAEAVAAAFRL

-592 VWLRVYFEGG
+592 LWLRVYFEGAPHG
-602 AHGVAGRISSRTT
+602 TAARAGGGFTAHGDR
-615 AGRTA
+615 
-620 SRAAAARTA
+620 RAAEAV
-629 SRGAAALSTAPGATA
+629 GA
-644 SGAISTATDGR
+644 
-655 AAPRAGLAGGSAPY
+655 AGLAAT
-669 GFVARGDASAAA
+669 AH
-681 AIGAEALLASA
+681 
-692 PPNPG
+692 PNPG
-697 RHLLVRSGGATWARL
+697 RHLIIRRHGETWARIPLRAGLVRSR
-712 PVRAELVRPG
+712 
-722 DDLSV
+722 DDLGA

-733 DAARA
+733 DGARD
-738 RGIALQ
+738 GGVELQ
-744 RGDVVAL
+744 AGDVVAM
-751 SEKVVAITQRRS
+751 SEKVVAITQGRS
-763 FPMSE
+763 YPMDE
-768 IPVTPLARML
+768 IPVSRLARLL
-778 SRFVSRVPIGI
+778 SHFVSRVPIGI

-809 LLAAACA
+809 LLAAGCA
-816 AVTRPLGIRGVFY
+816 AVTRPLGVHGVFY
-829 RVAGSGVSAI
+829 RVAGSRVAAI

-850 NTHASKGPRDPDGA
+850 NTHASKAPRDPDQVAERMGRALRDRAGA
-864 AEGMRRFLRGR
+864 HIG
-875 TGTEVAV
+875 V

-887 NDLAADVLGASP
+887 NDLAADVLGASL

-904 AIVDILADNPMGQ
+904 TVVEVLADNPMGQ

-929 LT
+929 LM

>member
-8 MGRRD
+8 TGRRD
-13 STLLRAMTGSL
+13 PALLRAMAASI

-30 DDGFYESDEASL
+30 DDGFFETDGASL

-52 DTGDQPMS
+52 DTGAQPMS
-60 TDRGRV
+60 TEGDRL
-66 HIVYNGEIYNYRE
+66 HIVFNGEVYNYRE

-84 EAEGRRFRTKSDT
+84 EAEGRRFTTRSDT
-97 EVALHAYA
+97 EVALQAYA
-105 QWGPEAFR
+105 QWGRAAFQ

-123 LDRRGPQPQLVLC
+123 LDRRGAQPELVLC
-136 RDHFGIKPLFYAEHG
+136 RDHFGIKPLFYAEHDE
-151 HRLVFASEIK
+151 RVVFASEIK

-171 RVDEQQLYEYLGFGL
+171 KVDEQQLYEYLRFGL

-195 AGVRQVAAGAY
+195 SGIRQVAAGAY
-206 VTVDGTGI
+206 VTVDSTGT
-214 TETRYWTPALSEDA
+214 TRETRYWTPVISEEAD
-228 VPDPAEF
+228 PDPKEF
-235 RRLFTRAVERRLVA
+235 LRLFTRAVERRLVA

-262 SSSIVCVMDGLLAQH
+262 SSSIVCVMDRLLAQH
-277 VPDSASLG
+277 VPDSVSLG

-354 RAASERVTVLLDGQA
+354 RAASDKVTVLLDGQA
-369 GDELLAGY
+369 GDELLGGY

-394 GEFAAESARARDT
+394 REFAVESAKARDT
-407 VGPLARR
+407 VGRLARR
-414 RLWESRHRVD
+414 RLWEGRHQVD
-424 VGSLLRPEWTS
+424 IGSLLRPGWT
-435 RHQRPSDPRV
+435 RGKKPPDDPRV
-445 RDDLK
+445 QDDLK

-510 LREAMRGIL
+510 MREAMRGIL
-519 PDLIRERR
+519 PEKIRQRR

-541 QQRAPL
+541 QQRSAI
-547 QSLMRSPSFQSRPYW
+547 QSLMRSPSFQARPYW
-562 DAARVAEAFRV
+562 DADAVADAFRV

-584 FWRAVNVE
+584 FWRTVNVE
-592 VWLRVYFEGG
+592 LWLRVYFEGG
-602 AHGVAGRISSRTT
+602 AHGS
-615 AGRTA
+615 
-620 SRAAAARTA
+620 
-629 SRGAAALSTAPGATA
+629 A
-644 SGAISTATDGR
+644 SGATPGSSYAFTAHGDR
-655 AAPRAGLAGGSAPY
+655 AAGAALGTEKL
-669 GFVARGDASAAA
+669 VATAH
-681 AIGAEALLASA
+681 
-692 PPNPG
+692 PNPG
-697 RHLLVRSGGATWARL
+697 RHLIIRRDGGSWARIPL
-712 PVRAELVRPG
+712 RAELVRNR
-722 DDLSV
+722 DDLGDAVGV
-727 ALGAAL
+727 ALEK
-733 DAARA
+733 ARA
-738 RGIALQ
+738 SGIALEP
-744 RGDVVAL
+744 GDVVAM
-751 SEKVVAITQRRS
+751 SEKVVAITQGRS
-763 FPMSE
+763 FPMDE
-768 IPVTPLARML
+768 IRVTPLARLL

-809 LLAAACA
+809 LFAAACA
-816 AVTRPLGIRGVFY
+816 AVTRPFGVRGVFY
-829 RVAGSGVSAI
+829 RVAGSRVSAI

-850 NTHASKGPRDPDGA
+850 NTHASKAPRDPDGV
-864 AEGMRRFLRGR
+864 AERMSR
-875 TGTEVAV
+875 TLSEKAGVDIAV

-887 NDLAADVLGASP
+887 NDLAADVLGASA
-899 GVDRR
+899 GIDRTAVSR
-904 AIVDILADNPMGQ
+904 VLVDNPMGQ
-917 TSEQTPFCILRR
+917 TGEQTPFCILRR
-929 LT
+929 LA